1 MSYMCRRRRRRV
13 HMKDLYL
20 YRRRRLYGV
29 DTDVPGDR
37 QGHKTHTCSMLPV
50 SPKIKISALSSI
62 HYWGDTP
69 NRCVFMIFHRLP
81 SLLPS
86 RRIFVFASLPQHCLR
101 AKRKTNGEGACTP
114 QSALWLCIAGI
125 YIPSL
130 VLFVN
135 LSTFSAVRGI
145 RVIRKMGPKIDKGGQ
160 GSWTSKRHQHT
171 NNAQAVSHSYMRLS
185 AEKNNSPP
193 WSFQSCRI
201 MSAPKDTSSE
211 ILRGGETLS
220 RSGRFGD
227 KRGARLVA
235 SPSPKHYLR

>member
-1 MSYMCRRRRRRV
+1 MSYMCRRRRV

-29 DTDVPGDR
+29 DTDVPADR
-37 QGHKTHTCSMLPV
+37 QGHRTHTCSMLPV
-50 SPKIKISALSSI
+50 SPKIKIAALSSI

-69 NRCVFMIFHRLP
+69 NCRVLMIFHHLP
-81 SLLPS
+81 SLRPS
-86 RRIFVFASLPQHCLR
+86 RRIFVFARLPQHCRR
-101 AKRKTNGEGACTP
+101 AKRKTNGEGACTL

-135 LSTFSAVRGI
+135 LSIFSAVRGI
-145 RVIRKMGPKIDKGGQ
+145 RAIRKMGPKIDKGGRGVERQ
-160 GSWTSKRHQHT
+160 RHQHT
-171 NNAQAVSHSYMRLS
+171 NNAQAVLHSYMRPS
-185 AEKNNSPP
+185 AGKNNSPP

-211 ILRGGETLS
+211 ILREGEETVS
-220 RSGRFGD
+220 CSGRFGD
-227 KRGARLVA
+227 KRGARLLT
-235 SPSPKHYLR
+235 SPSPKHY